1 MTESPGVGALQSAPG
16 NDQRPDT
23 GMNPTRSA
31 IAPRAVEPDRRAGAP
46 GLRAPHPCCTPRWLL
61 QMLGRS
67 DAPGTTG
74 GALAM
79 CRYRSSE
86 CKHRSVWGGTE
97 WSAGSVRISAPG
109 VDGIVFETQRIPDL
123 VLAPSQFSCYNEE
136 VVVRR
141 EEQSGCWRS

>member
-46 GLRAPHPCCTPRWLL
+46 GLRAPHPCCTPVGFCRGW
-61 QMLGRS
+61 GATTHS
-67 DAPGTTG
+67 EPTG
-74 GALAM
+74 GALAT
-79 CRYRSSE
+79 RRRGSSE